1 MAEGKEKCCC
11 ISYEIYKQKKYIE
24 DLKNIA
30 EVRNTYKSRFGQ
42 RTFAGNYSHDNKYS
56 KTNWM
61 CKCDKSKEKEKH
73 IISFNCPVYADIRA
87 NYQDFN
93 EDQDLVAYFN
103 QVLESRDRIDS
114 MEQDGAGRR
123 ISMPRRGGL
132 RPPPYLYIQDSGLLA
147 FQKSWTGLYYMY
159 II

>member
-1 MAEGKEKCCC
+1 
-11 ISYEIYKQKKYIE
+11 
-24 DLKNIA
+24 
-30 EVRNTYKSRFGQ
+30 
-42 RTFAGNYSHDNKYS
+42 
-56 KTNWM
+56 M

-132 RPPPYLYIQDSGLLA
+132 RPPPYLYIQDWAASNSKGLDRAVLYVYNLA
-147 FQKSWTGLYYMY
+147 SYATKFV
-159 II
+159 